1 MLECR
6 KCVLAVEDDRSLL
19 AVLEY
24 NLVHAGHN
32 VLTARDGAQ
41 CLHLARTCQ
50 VDLIILDLNLP
61 HLNGMDVCTALRK
74 EGNQVPILMI
84 TAREGPDSC
93 VEGLRRGA
101 DDYVTKPF
109 ELSELMARVESNLR
123 RSELA
128 ASKAQSVPKP
138 EPGRTL
144 TVGNLHVDFVKRKA
158 TKGDGESVSLRP
170 RECDMLN
177 FLASRGGRVVS
188 RKEIC
193 DAVWEGDQVGATK
206 AVDVHISLLRAKI
219 EEDRKNPQIIITVH
233 GKGYRFNP

>member
-1 MLECR
+1 MSDFR
-6 KCVLAVEDDRSLL
+6 KSVLAVEDDRSLL
-19 AVLEY
+19 AILEY
-24 NLVHAGHN
+24 NLVHAGHD

-41 CLHLARTCQ
+41 CLHMARTNR

-61 HLNGMDVCTALRK
+61 HLDGMDVCTALRE

-84 TAREGPDSC
+84 TAREGSDSC
-93 VEGLRRGA
+93 IEGLKRGA

-123 RSELA
+123 RSEIA
-128 ASKAQSVPKP
+128 ASKVQATVKSEQS
-138 EPGRTL
+138 RTL

-158 TKGDGESVSLRP
+158 TRHDGETVSLRP

-188 RKEIC
+188 RREIC
-193 DAVWEGDQVGATK
+193 AAVWDEDEVGDTK

-219 EEDRKNPQIIITVH
+219 EEDRKNPKIITTVH